1 MIPTENQR
9 PLASV
14 ASPCVLQEC
23 AAGRIPFHAAW
34 VQTASAWTF
43 LDEQIEAL
51 STAIAARLTALS
63 ANETAPLTADGAVAD
78 NSPAAAESLPAL
90 TFVHAV
96 ELLDTIPGVDR
107 RGAELILAEIGID
120 MIRFG
125 TVSPLAAW
133 AGLAP
138 GNNESAGKQWS
149 STTRKGNEVLR
160 AGLTPLAQAAARTK
174 ETYLLALY
182 GRLAARRGKQRA
194 IMAVA
199 YSIMVSVFHM
209 LTRQEPYHELG
220 ARYCDERRRHYTVDR
235 LAQRIERLGSRVH
248 LKPIAMTAE

>member
-149 STTRKGNEVLR
+149 STTRKGNEALR

-182 GRLAARRGKQRA
+182 GRLAARRGSNARSWRLPTPSWSVSFTCSRA
-194 IMAVA
+194 RSRITSWERATTTNDGGIIRLIDWP
-199 YSIMVSVFHM
+199 SGVS
-209 LTRQEPYHELG
+209 G
-220 ARYCDERRRHYTVDR
+220 SAIRYT
-235 LAQRIERLGSRVH
+235 LNL
-248 LKPIAMTAE
+248 